1 MEKKLKKLSFE
12 DFGHK
17 LDLEILLPIIR
28 FRGTAEAAVYFAKLW
43 PKVRQ
48 QTIALCGSNFHVT
61 LGSSPQLYN
70 LTQSVSDTLSIGDYK
85 PQFYVEEGYHIN
97 SYTLK
102 DLEDYYVVL
111 TTGAV
116 DRLTTEELKF
126 LVGHELGHLIA
137 GHVEYHLLLAYS
149 PESVRFFLRVS
160 EFSRSIG
167 EKLVAY
173 FTNNQTNNNNDPEN
187 GDNETS
193 KTSEI
198 SQESY
203 GFGSRM
209 SKFTRSI
216 GKKVSDYF
224 NNDNEQPNQNNESQ
238 NDDKEVS
245 TTSEIID
252 SASGLISLNKWN
264 RISEYTADRVGLL
277 ACQDINVALSA
288 LMKIS
293 GLPQSYYGDASVE
306 EFVKQAN
313 EFTERYGG
321 NYDSLL
327 KDLDVLDEDHPWLI
341 RRAAEL
347 LDWYNS
353 GEYEK
358 LLAESDTNNLID
370 NG

>member
-12 DFGHK
+12 EYGHK
-17 LDLEILLPIIR
+17 LDLDILLPINR
-28 FRGTAEAAVYFAKLW
+28 YRATADAKEYFVKLW

-70 LTQSVSDTLSIGDYK
+70 LAQSVSDTLSIGDK
-85 PQFYVEEGYHIN
+85 IPQFYVEEGYHIN

-116 DRLTTEELKF
+116 DRLTREELKF
-126 LVGHELGHLIA
+126 LIAHELGHLLS

-149 PESVRFFLRVS
+149 PESVKFGLRVT
-160 EFSRSIG
+160 EVG
-167 EKLVAY
+167 HNLLDK
-173 FTNNQTNNNNDPEN
+173 
-187 GDNETS
+187 G
-193 KTSEI
+193 I
-198 SQESY
+198 S
-203 GFGSRM
+203 F
-209 SKFTRSI
+209 FTRS
-216 GKKVSDYF
+216 KKNKS
-224 NNDNEQPNQNNESQ
+224 EESSSEA
-238 NDDKEVS
+238 KEAS
-245 TTSEIID
+245 KASEIID
-252 SASGLISLNKWN
+252 FASGLTRLNKWN

>member
-1 MEKKLKKLSFE
+1 MELKFNKLNLE
-12 DFGHK
+12 NYGHK
-17 LDLEILLPIIR
+17 LDLEILLPIEKTK
-28 FRGTAEAAVYFAKLW
+28 GTDDVKKWFVKLW

-61 LGSSPQLYN
+61 RGSSPQLYN
-70 LTQSVSDTLSIGDYK
+70 LALSIANTLCIDSKLY
-85 PQFYVEEGYHIN
+85 FYVEEGYHIN

-102 DLEDYYVVL
+102 DKEASYVVL

-126 LVGHELGHLIA
+126 LIGHELGHHIS
-137 GHVEYHLLLAYS
+137 GHVDYHLLLAFL
-149 PESVRFFLRVS
+149 PESARDLLRAS
-160 EFSRSIG
+160 EVVQKLTKKSF
-167 EKLVAY
+167 EKIKGL
-173 FTNNQTNNNNDPEN
+173 FNKNKESNIDGKENTKTN
-187 GDNETS
+187 
-193 KTSEI
+193 
-198 SQESY
+198 
-203 GFGSRM
+203 
-209 SKFTRSI
+209 
-216 GKKVSDYF
+216 
-224 NNDNEQPNQNNESQ
+224 
-238 NDDKEVS
+238 
-245 TTSEIID
+245 EIIEV
-252 SASGLISLNKWN
+252 AGGLSRLNEWN

-293 GLPQSYYGDASVE
+293 GLPQSYYADASVE

-313 EFTERYGG
+313 EFKQTYGG

-353 GEYEK
+353 GEYSK
-358 LLAESDTNNLID
+358 LIESSAK
-370 NG
+370 